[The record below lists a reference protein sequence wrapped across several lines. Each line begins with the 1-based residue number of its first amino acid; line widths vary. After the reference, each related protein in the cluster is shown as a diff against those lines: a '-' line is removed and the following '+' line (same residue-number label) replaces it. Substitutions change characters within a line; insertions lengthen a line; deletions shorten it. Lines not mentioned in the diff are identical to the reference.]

1 MPIERASRSNL
12 INQRRNSRSCDRDEP
27 IAPFFF
33 GRNTAVGRRWTR
45 TGSAGRNT
53 AGRRLRWTGWP
64 KNSPRSLFFSENLLR
79 ILTFLRTP
87 SLRLMRPTSFLPTVG
102 LDGSEGSDCRIFL
115 FLNPLVLNPSDG
127 EWKYILHRSGIS
139 TRVRMDLRD
148 VWRKNQAASAA

>member
-1 MPIERASRSNL
+1 M
-12 INQRRNSRSCDRDEP
+12 
-27 IAPFFF
+27 
-33 GRNTAVGRRWTR
+33 
-45 TGSAGRNT
+45 
-53 AGRRLRWTGWP
+53 RWTGLGRP
-64 KNSPRSLFFSENLLR
+64 AEIRPADVCAGPAGRKILSLAKKIFFSENLLR